1 MKKENI
7 EIKKVHLNELLKE
20 CDGSIVP
27 YYQRNYDWGK
37 DEIDRLIYDIMNN
50 ETDEYFC
57 GNIVIH
63 TYLGKKTIVDG
74 QQRIST
80 FLLFVKTFL
89 DWQDGSNFD
98 FYDVTKYYIN
108 SQNLKDKNVLQKI
121 LRSKNI
127 EKDKIEF
134 QNSKYYQNI
143 KSIGHILKDYLN
155 DEKLLFKFKKRFSKL
170 TLSLIIIG
178 DDYDEYRLFTNINS
192 TGLQL
197 NAFDLCKNLILSKL
211 DLTNDEIDKKL
222 NQLKAIIDYLETN
235 ESGKLLTSNQR
246 AKNLNDFVRLFIA
259 CEQGELE
266 NLNSGMLFR
275 SFEKLYKSKFS
286 NNMSLMYSKFIKF
299 GHYLKFVKNDKIKNY
314 SFNKSFRMINLQ
326 FETWLV
332 LIMDILQKHSNYNE
346 YDFNIKISKE
356 QEEEINEAFIVVEYY
371 ILSRALDGKG
381 SNVITRFVP
390 SIIKHID
397 ESKSYAANLI
407 NILYFERT
415 EDNDKTTMV
424 PKERFFRLLAHSNIY
439 DKTRY
444 CKNLL
449 IRINEIMDKKSNQDY
464 NGISIE
470 HIMPQDTTK
479 WEENGIGISSSDH
492 EHYCGS
498 LGNLTILES
507 ELNSEISNN
516 IFKIKRNALIEKD
529 VFKINKYFNNIEE
542 WNIKEILKRTSFLI
556 RDYVSEVYNFSH
568 LYEELGKN
576 YDDINIDINQ
586 IVYTGEYLKILN
598 EESLNENKRLSHNK
612 KMKMN
617 ELIKNGDSIDFE
629 FIYAQRTHY
638 KKIKNKISE
647 NKIIEFIF
655 NYLVNGIA
663 GHTLE
668 EKIFDINARGWI
680 TKSLLIDTFK
690 VKPKDKGKMTKE
702 YFYNEY
708 LNQIKHKI
716 GEIVIFTKKL

>member
-1 MKKENI
+1 MALFIGKSNDFGFNRWAVSRANAGNQSWK
-7 EIKKVHLNELLKE
+7 
-20 CDGSIVP
+20 DRGS
-27 YYQRNYDWGK
+27 
-37 DEIDRLIYDIMNN
+37 
-50 ETDEYFC
+50 
-57 GNIVIH
+57 
-63 TYLGKKTIVDG
+63 
-74 QQRIST
+74 
-80 FLLFVKTFL
+80 VK
-89 DWQDGSNFD
+89 
-98 FYDVTKYYIN
+98 
-108 SQNLKDKNVLQKI
+108 
-121 LRSKNI
+121 
-127 EKDKIEF
+127 
-134 QNSKYYQNI
+134 
-143 KSIGHILKDYLN
+143 
-155 DEKLLFKFKKRFSKL
+155 
-170 TLSLIIIG
+170 II
-178 DDYDEYRLFTNINS
+178 
-192 TGLQL
+192 
-197 NAFDLCKNLILSKL
+197 A
-211 DLTNDEIDKKL
+211 
-222 NQLKAIIDYLETN
+222 
-235 ESGKLLTSNQR
+235 
-246 AKNLNDFVRLFIA
+246 NDFVRLFIA

-275 SFEKLYKSKFS
+275 SFEKLYKNKFS

-299 GHYLKFVKNDKIKNY
+299 GHYLKFIKMEKIKNY

-346 YDFNIKISKE
+346 YDFNIEISKE

-371 ILSRALDGKG
+371 ILSRAFDGKG
-381 SNVITRFVP
+381 SNIITRFVP

-407 NILYFERT
+407 NILYFERN

-479 WEENGIGISSSDH
+479 WEESGIGISSSDH

-507 ELNSEISNN
+507 ELNSEVSNN
-516 IFKIKRNALIEKD
+516 IYKRKKEALIEKD

-556 RDYVSEVYNFSH
+556 RDYVSEIYNFSH

-576 YDDINIDINQ
+576 YDDINININQ

-598 EESLNENKRLSHNK
+598 EESLNENKRLSHNQ

-629 FIYAQRTHY
+629 SIYAQRTHY